1 MRSASLIVGMVLGAV
16 SLLTGCGAP
25 ESEFSSSEACVEVD
39 APAVEPPDLALGVDS
54 IDVDVPYVPTPR
66 PVVDRMLE
74 MAGVDTNDVVYD
86 LGSGDGHV
94 LIRAATKYGS
104 RGVGVE
110 IDPARVEEARRNAR
124 EAGVQDLVEFRRQD
138 LFKADIHEATAVTL
152 YLLPDVNRELRPIPF
167 DQLAPG
173 TPVVSHGFDM
183 GEWAPAATDTVNAN
197 TIYRWA
203 IPDEVPAPLHK
214 EATAPLQ

>member
-1 MRSASLIVGMVLGAV
+1 M
-16 SLLTGCGAP
+16 GCGDP
-25 ESEFSSSEACVEVD
+25 ESESSSSEARVEVD

-54 IDVDVPYVPTPR
+54 IDADVPYVPTPR

-74 MAGVDTNDVVYD
+74 VAGVDTNDVVYD
-86 LGSGDGHV
+86 LGSGDGRI

-138 LFKADIHEATAVTL
+138 LFKADIREATAVTL

-203 IPDEVPAPLHK
+203 IPDEVLAPLRK

>member
-1 MRSASLIVGMVLGAV
+1 MRSALLIVGMVLGTV
-16 SLLTGCGAP
+16 GLLTGCGAP
-25 ESEFSSSEACVEVD
+25 ESGSSSSEARVEVD
-39 APAVEPPDLALGVDS
+39 SPAVEPPDLALGVDS
-54 IDVDVPYVPTPR
+54 IDADVPYVPTPR

-86 LGSGDGHV
+86 LGSGDGRIV
-94 LIRAATKYGS
+94 IRAATKYGS

-138 LFKADIHEATAVTL
+138 LFETDLREATAVTL
-152 YLLPDVNRELRPIPF
+152 YLLPNVNRELRPMLF

-183 GEWAPAATDTVNAN
+183 GDWAPAATDTVDEN
-197 TIYRWA
+197 TIYRWT
-203 IPDEVPAPLHK
+203 IPDEVPTSLRGG
-214 EATAPLQ
+214 ATAPPQ